1 MFTRTGGLLHAAKF
15 YLCNPSQKMLR
26 TKTQSPCS
34 KKVELWAI
42 FHILAKSVSHLAN
55 TKDRTRIITHFI
67 SKLTNRGSVE
77 FSGKAVSRGGGLGM
91 EIPCVYN
98 FDGPSKHVN
107 LLQQLIDVGNNPAVR
122 TEVDADSG
130 KQRRPKRKKD
140 ASNDGSKRKK
150 K

>member
-1 MFTRTGGLLHAAKF
+1 MDL
-15 YLCNPSQKMLR
+15 YIQWNPVNTDTNGTCPSVRIKR
-26 TKTQSPCS
+26 VVRKNVTNTCFIEEKT
-34 KKVELWAI
+34 
-42 FHILAKSVSHLAN
+42 
-55 TKDRTRIITHFI
+55 
-67 SKLTNRGSVE
+67 
-77 FSGKAVSRGGGLGM
+77 M

-130 KQRRPKRKKD
+130 KQRRPKGKKD
-140 ASNDGSKRKK
+140 SSNDGSKRKK

>member
-1 MFTRTGGLLHAAKF
+1 M
-15 YLCNPSQKMLR
+15 
-26 TKTQSPCS
+26 
-34 KKVELWAI
+34 E
-42 FHILAKSVSHLAN
+42 
-55 TKDRTRIITHFI
+55 
-67 SKLTNRGSVE
+67 
-77 FSGKAVSRGGGLGM
+77 GGGLGM

-98 FDGPSKHVN
+98 FDGPSKH
-107 LLQQLIDVGNNPAVR
+107 VGNNPAVR

>member
-1 MFTRTGGLLHAAKF
+1 MH
-15 YLCNPSQKMLR
+15 
-26 TKTQSPCS
+26 
-34 KKVELWAI
+34 
-42 FHILAKSVSHLAN
+42 

-67 SKLTNRGSVE
+67 SKPTNRGSVE
-77 FSGKAVSRGGGLGM
+77 FSGKAVSLGGGLGM

-107 LLQQLIDVGNNPAVR
+107 LLQQLIDVGNNPAVH